1 MTTKTISEIR
11 SQFFFAEA
19 EAGMYDAS
27 IDLVVPAYSSM
38 HAMVLDIMR
47 ASKVTTKGHILDVG
61 SGSGADSISILKAF
75 PRSRVCSLDLCK
87 PIQDQHQRKLESL
100 GKKQPSLL
108 RRATL
113 IWGDILDYCSKMDA
127 LLERS
132 GGELYSAVVS
142 SLVIHHFSHAEKMRV
157 YRLAHCLLKPGGVL
171 INADLFAYRD
181 PRVNGL
187 ANDFDRRWMTKH
199 LLRPPDGFSEAKR
212 LPIGVRKRLLRKW
225 LRHYREFNRLE
236 SLEDNSRQGQVSMLR
251 QIGFESVG
259 VPYRFSLSGILVG
272 YKK

>member
-1 MTTKTISEIR
+1 MTAKTISEIR

-47 ASKVTTKGHILDVG
+47 ASRLTTEGHILDVG

-75 PRSRVCSLDLCK
+75 PRCRVCSLDLCA
-87 PIQDQHQRKLESL
+87 PIQEQHQRKLESL
-100 GKKQPSLL
+100 GKEQPSLL

-113 IWGDILDYCSKMDA
+113 LQGDILDYCSKMDA

-132 GGELYSAVVS
+132 GGALYSAVVS
-142 SLVIHHFSHAEKMRV
+142 SLVIHHFSHAEKKRF
-157 YRLAHCLLKPGGVL
+157 YRLAHGLLKHGGVL

-187 ANDFDRRWMTKH
+187 ANDFDRKWMTKH
-199 LLRPPDGFSEAKR
+199 LIQPPDEFSEAKR
-212 LPIGVRKRLLRKW
+212 LPIEVRKRLLRKW
-225 LRHYREFNRLE
+225 LRHYKDFNQLE
-236 SLEDNSRQGQVSMLR
+236 SLENSSRQGQVTMLR